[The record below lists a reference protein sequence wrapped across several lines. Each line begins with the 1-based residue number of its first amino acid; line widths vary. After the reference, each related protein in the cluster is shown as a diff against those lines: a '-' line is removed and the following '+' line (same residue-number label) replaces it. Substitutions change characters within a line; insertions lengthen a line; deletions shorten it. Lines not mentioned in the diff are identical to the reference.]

1 MKKLLAMLV
10 IMMAFSGVF
19 AQLQVVKQKQ
29 ITVEKHFEFF
39 KSEEINE
46 NPSTYKHVYNLGEKG
61 FLFVNEFQSKEN
73 RNSNTWKFT
82 LYDLQLEV
90 LWSKEVEIEQ
100 LTTVSM
106 NTFEGGIN
114 LITTDYSYGLRPRA
128 DKFHL
133 IKITH
138 DGIISEK
145 TIDLDKEVVLYGKS
159 FVQDACYY
167 AVQTKK
173 DDAILKFDFST
184 FTMSQNLIKIPEN
197 ALIIDQNNDGKNI
210 YYRVRSLKKN
220 IDYDAIYT
228 IEDGVVTDKVVLER
242 TNYND
247 IELIKIVQSDSLHKF
262 ALMSKM
268 DARFGSGSSSSGD
281 DVEKQ
286 YYISSLNG
294 LSAKSFHPVDKATSD
309 ILTKNSTLKIKNKAL
324 ANSFTGKYKLR
335 DSHYLISNCI
345 RIKDKNILVFEKSQQ
360 IYFETSGAYADA
372 GYLITNVI
380 VWCINDEGVLEW
392 SKNFECGNVSPF
404 MEPKISAVKYD
415 DNSIALAGFFD
426 EKLSIKILSTSG
438 ELLENTAAK
447 KNTTANV
454 VQTDYTG
461 YNFMNL
467 HKDTFLMWGLEG
479 KSTDKN
485 SLNIGFKIVEL
496 DK

>member
-10 IMMAFSGVF
+10 ILMAFSGAF

-29 ITVEKHFEFF
+29 ITVETRWKFL
-39 KSEEINE
+39 E
-46 NPSTYKHVYNLGEKG
+46 NKHVYNLGEKG
-61 FLFVNEFQSKEN
+61 FIFVNEFESKN
-73 RNSNTWKFT
+73 KSSDYTWKFT
-82 LYDLQLEV
+82 LYNNEAETVWTKEIDLNEN
-90 LWSKEVEIEQ
+90 
-100 LTTVSM
+100 LTVRISP
-106 NTFEGGIN
+106 FEGGLCAITSNMKGSIGNKSDEFIMLKISMDGAIEKKLIQLDESVQIGEIIFIN
-114 LITTDYSYGLRPRA
+114 
-128 DKFHL
+128 
-133 IKITH
+133 
-138 DGIISEK
+138 
-145 TIDLDKEVVLYGKS
+145 
-159 FVQDACYY
+159 DACYVN
-167 AVQTKK
+167 ATFKK

-184 FTMSQNLIKIPEN
+184 FTMSKNLIKIPEN
-197 ALIIDQNNDGKNI
+197 TVIIDQNSDGKNI

-247 IELIKIVQSDSLHKF
+247 IQLIKIVKSDSLHKF
-262 ALMSKM
+262 ALMCKM
-268 DARFGSGSSSSGD
+268 DARFGNGSYYSGD
-281 DVEKQ
+281 EVEMQ
-286 YYISSLNG
+286 YYISSING

-309 ILTKNSTLKIKNKAL
+309 LLTKNSTLKIKNKAL
-324 ANSFTGKYKLR
+324 ANSFTGKYKLNN
-335 DSHYLISNCI
+335 SHYLISNCI
-345 RIKDKNILVFEKSQQ
+345 RIKDKNILVFEKNQQ

-380 VWCINDEGVLEW
+380 VWCINDEGILEW
-392 SKNFECGNVSPF
+392 SKNFECENVSPF

-426 EKLSIKILSTSG
+426 EKLSIKIFSTSG
-438 ELLENTAAK
+438 ELLENTTAK

-461 YNFMNL
+461 YNFFNL

-479 KSTDKN
+479 KSTNKN

-496 DK
+496 EK